1 MRTDDESREESNL
14 FELFRGAKEED
25 DSQLENYNPL
35 LQLLRKA
42 LDNSNQMEL
51 PKDADWMSIIE
62 QAFGQGVHGICLEA
76 IEQLPAGTIP
86 QQALLQWIGFSEK
99 QRQQYEQA
107 WRVACKLDNLWIAA
121 GIQATVLK
129 GRSIAKYYPVPSHRY
144 SCDLDVFIGDEWERA
159 CELLEGQGIRLEH
172 EVYKEV
178 EFTLDNVYVE
188 CHRYITPVRGNK
200 HLKEFERYLRS
211 LLDGEPKEY
220 FEGTTL
226 VCPPL
231 MFTVMLYIEHALG
244 DLLHGHL
251 TLKLIVDWVVLR
263 RQSVDWDAFKA
274 KCKEFKFDKFQPLI
288 DALADV
294 VEGKMEYQELQPS
307 YQEVFDGIFKTQ
319 GAKSPRSWF
328 GRRVELFFSIL
339 RNGKKYQQF
348 GYTSMPS
355 FLFNSVRTHF
365 FDKEVKL

>member
-1 MRTDDESREESNL
+1 M
-14 FELFRGAKEED
+14 
-25 DSQLENYNPL
+25 ENYNSL
-35 LQLLRKA
+35 LQLLRKTV
-42 LDNSNQMEL
+42 DNSYQIES
-51 PKDADWMSIIE
+51 PKGVDWKNVLDLATE
-62 QAFGQGVHGICLEA
+62 QGVQGICFEA
-76 IEQLPAGTIP
+76 IEQLPHGSIP
-86 QQALLQWIGFSEK
+86 QQTLLQWIGLSER
-99 QRQQYEQA
+99 QRQQFEQT
-107 WRVACKLDNLWIAA
+107 WRVACKLDKLWAA
-121 GIQATVLK
+121 EGIHVTVLK

-144 SCDLDVFIGDEWERA
+144 SCDLDVFIGGEWERA

-211 LLDGEPKEY
+211 LLDGEPKEC

-251 TLKLIVDWVVLR
+251 TLKHIVDWVVLR
-263 RQSVDWDAFKA
+263 RQPVDWDAFRA
-274 KCKEFKFDKFQPLI
+274 KCKVFKFDKFLPLI

-294 VEGKMEYQELQPS
+294 VEGTMDYQELQTS
-307 YQEVFDGIFKTQ
+307 YQEVFDEIFKTPA
-319 GAKSPRSWF
+319 AKIYRSWF

-339 RNGKKYQQF
+339 RNGKKYHQF

-355 FLFNSVRTHF
+355 FLFNSVWAHF

>member
-1 MRTDDESREESNL
+1 MHS
-14 FELFRGAKEED
+14 
-25 DSQLENYNPL
+25 ENRRIL

-42 LDNSNQMEL
+42 LDNSYQVEL
-51 PKDADWMSIIE
+51 SKGADWTSVLNLASE
-62 QAFGQGVHGICLEA
+62 QGVQGICFEA
-76 IEQLPAGTIP
+76 IEILPAGTIP
-86 QQALLQWIGFSEK
+86 QQTLLQWIGLSEM
-99 QRQQYEQA
+99 QRQQFEQT
-107 WRVACKLDNLWIAA
+107 WRVACKLDMLWAA
-121 GIQATVLK
+121 EGILATVLK
-129 GRSIAKYYPVPSHRY
+129 GRSIAKFYPVPSHRY
-144 SCDLDVFIGDEWERA
+144 SCDLDVFIGSEWGRA

-211 LLDGEPKEY
+211 LLDGEPKEC

-251 TLKLIVDWVVLR
+251 TLKHIVDWVVLR
-263 RQSVDWDAFKA
+263 RQPVDWDAFHA
-274 KCKEFKFDKFQPLI
+274 RCEAFKFDKFLPLI

-307 YQEVFDGIFKTQ
+307 YQGVFDEIFKTLV
-319 GAKSPRSWF
+319 AKSPRSWF

-339 RNGKKYQQF
+339 RNGRKYQHF
-348 GYTSMPS
+348 GYTPMPS
-355 FLFNSVRTHF
+355 FLFNSVWTHF

>member
-1 MRTDDESREESNL
+1 MVRSE
-14 FELFRGAKEED
+14 FKI
-25 DSQLENYNPL
+25 PL
-35 LQLLRKA
+35 IQLLRKA
-42 LDNSNQMEL
+42 LDNSYQVEL
-51 PKDADWMSIIE
+51 SKGADWASVLE
-62 QAFGQGVHGICLEA
+62 LASEQGVQGICLEA
-76 IEQLPAGTIP
+76 IEQFPAGTIP
-86 QQALLQWIGFSEK
+86 QPRLLQWIGLSEM
-99 QRQQYEQA
+99 QRQQYEQT
-107 WRVACKLDNLWIAA
+107 WRMACKLDKLWAA
-121 GIQATVLK
+121 EGIQATVLK

-144 SCDLDVFIGDEWERA
+144 SCDLDVFIGGEWERA

-211 LLDGEPKEY
+211 LLDGELKEY

-231 MFTVMLYIEHALG
+231 MFIVMLYIEHALW

-251 TLKLIVDWVVLR
+251 TLKHIVDWVMLR
-263 RQSVDWDAFKA
+263 RQSVDWVAFRK
-274 KCKEFKFDKFQPLI
+274 KCSAFKFDKFLSLI

-294 VEGKMEYQELQPS
+294 VEGKMEYQDLQPL
-307 YQEVFDGIFKTQ
+307 YKEVFDGIFE
-319 GAKSPRSWF
+319 PPVVRRPCSWF
-328 GRRVELFFSIL
+328 RRRVVMFFDIIK
-339 RNGKKYQQF
+339 NGKKFHDY

-355 FLFNSVRTHF
+355 FLFNSVWTHF
-365 FDKEVKL
+365 FDKEVRL

>member
-1 MRTDDESREESNL
+1 MGTN
-14 FELFRGAKEED
+14 FTNIH
-25 DSQLENYNPL
+25 QTL
-35 LQLLRKA
+35 LLLLRKV
-42 LDNSNQMEL
+42 LDNSYQMEL
-51 PKDADWMSIIE
+51 SGSVDWTSVLDVAIE
-62 QAFGQGVHGICLEA
+62 QCVQGICLEA
-76 IEQLPAGTIP
+76 IEKLPAGTIP
-86 QQALLQWIGFSEK
+86 QPILLQWIGLSEM
-99 QRQQYEQA
+99 QRQQFEQT
-107 WRVACKLDNLWIAA
+107 WRVACKLDKLWAA
-121 GIQATVLK
+121 EGIQATVLK
-129 GRSIAKYYPVPSHRY
+129 GRSIAKFYPVQSHRY
-144 SCDLDVFIGDEWERA
+144 SCDLDVFIGGEWGRA

-200 HLKEFERYLRS
+200 HLKELERYLRL
-211 LLDGEPKEY
+211 LLDGEPKEC

-251 TLKLIVDWVVLR
+251 TLKHIVDWVVLR
-263 RQSVDWDAFKA
+263 RQSVDWDAFHTRCKA
-274 KCKEFKFDKFQPLI
+274 FKFDKFLPLI

-294 VEGKMEYQELQPS
+294 VEGKTEYNKLQPS
-307 YQEVFDGIFKTQ
+307 YQEVFDEIFKTPV
-319 GAKSPRSWF
+319 AKSPRSWF
-328 GRRVELFFSIL
+328 GRRVELFFIIL

-355 FLFNSVRTHF
+355 FLFNSVWAHF

>member
-1 MRTDDESREESNL
+1 MGTN
-14 FELFRGAKEED
+14 FTNIH
-25 DSQLENYNPL
+25 QTL
-35 LQLLRKA
+35 LLLLRKA
-42 LDNSNQMEL
+42 LDNSYQMEL
-51 PKDADWMSIIE
+51 SGSVDWTSVLDVATE
-62 QAFGQGVHGICLEA
+62 QCVLGICLEA

-86 QQALLQWIGFSEK
+86 QQTLLQWIGLSEM
-99 QRQQYEQA
+99 QRQQYEQT
-107 WRVACKLDNLWIAA
+107 WKVACKLDKLWSAE

-129 GRSIAKYYPVPSHRY
+129 GRSIAKFYPVPSHRY
-144 SCDLDVFIGDEWERA
+144 SCDLDVFIGGEWGRA

-188 CHRYITPVRGNK
+188 CHRYITPIRGNK
-200 HLKEFERYLRS
+200 HLKEFERYLHT
-211 LLDGEPKEY
+211 LLYCDHKEY

-226 VCPPL
+226 VCPSL

-251 TLKLIVDWVVLR
+251 TLKHIVDWVMLR
-263 RQSVDWDAFKA
+263 RQSVDWDTFHARCKA
-274 KCKEFKFDKFQPLI
+274 FKFDKFLPLI

-294 VEGKMEYQELQPS
+294 LEGKMEYQDLLPS
-307 YQEVFDGIFKTQ
+307 YKEVFDELFKTP
-319 GAKSPRSWF
+319 KLNSPRSWF

-355 FLFNSVRTHF
+355 FLFNSVWAHF
-365 FDKEVKL
+365 FDKEVRL

>member
-1 MRTDDESREESNL
+1 M
-14 FELFRGAKEED
+14 K
-25 DSQLENYNPL
+25 LENRETLAVL
-35 LQLLRKA
+35 LLVRKA
-42 LDNSNQMEL
+42 LNPSCRIIL
-51 PKDADWMSIIE
+51 PEGIDWDRALDLANE
-62 QAFGQGVHGICLEA
+62 QGVSALCLEA
-76 IEQLPAGTIP
+76 MDQLPVGTVP
-86 QQALLQWIGFSEK
+86 QMQLLQWIGQTEM
-99 QRQQYEQA
+99 QRNQYEQA
-107 WRVACKLDNLWIAA
+107 WNVAWKLDKMWAA
-121 GIQATVLK
+121 EGIEATVLK

-144 SCDLDVFIGDEWERA
+144 SCDLDVFIGSEWGRA

-200 HLKEFERYLRS
+200 YLKEFERYLRS
-211 LLDGEPKEY
+211 LLDGEPKEC

-244 DLLHGHL
+244 DLLHVHL
-251 TLKLIVDWVVLR
+251 TLKHIVDWVILR
-263 RQSVDWDAFKA
+263 RQSVDWDTFHARCKA
-274 KCKEFKFDKFQPLI
+274 FKFDKFLPLI

-294 VEGKMEYQELQPS
+294 VEGKMDYQDLQPS
-307 YQEVFDGIFKTQ
+307 YHEVFDEIFKTPA
-319 GAKSPRSWF
+319 AKSPRSWF

-355 FLFNSVRTHF
+355 FLFHSVWAHF
-365 FDKEVKL
+365 FDKEVKW

>member
-1 MRTDDESREESNL
+1 M
-14 FELFRGAKEED
+14 
-25 DSQLENYNPL
+25 QLENRQIL
-35 LQLLRKA
+35 LSLLRKA
-42 LDNSNQMEL
+42 LDNSYQVEL
-51 PKDADWMSIIE
+51 PKSADWMGVLNLASE
-62 QAFGQGVHGICLEA
+62 QGVQGICLEA

-86 QQALLQWIGFSEK
+86 QPTLFQWIGLTEM
-99 QRQQYEQA
+99 QRQQYEQT
-107 WRVACKLDNLWIAA
+107 WRVACKLDKLWAA
-121 GIQATVLK
+121 EGIQALK

-144 SCDLDVFIGDEWERA
+144 SCDLDVFIGGEWGRA

-211 LLDGEPKEY
+211 LLDSEPTEY
-220 FEGTTL
+220 FDGTTL
-226 VCPPL
+226 ICPPL

-244 DLLHGHL
+244 DFLHGHL
-251 TLKLIVDWVVLR
+251 TLKHIVDWVVLR
-263 RQSVDWDAFKA
+263 RQKFNKDALFLR
-274 KCKEFKFDKFQPLI
+274 CKDFKFDKFLPLI
-288 DALADV
+288 EALADV
-294 VEGKMEYQELQPS
+294 VEGRMEYARLKPS
-307 YQEVFDGIFKTQ
+307 YQEVFDEIFKAPV
-319 GAKSPRSWF
+319 AKSPRSWF

-355 FLFNSVRTHF
+355 FLFNSVWAHF

>member
-1 MRTDDESREESNL
+1 M
-14 FELFRGAKEED
+14 
-25 DSQLENYNPL
+25 ENYNSL
-35 LQLLRKA
+35 LELLRKA
-42 LDNSNQMEL
+42 LDKSNQLEL
-51 PKDADWMSIIE
+51 SQGAEWESVLE
-62 QAFGQGVHGICLEA
+62 LASEQGVQGICLEA
-76 IEQLPAGTIP
+76 IEQLPVGTIP
-86 QQALLQWIGFSEK
+86 KQILLRWIGLSEM
-99 QRQQYEQA
+99 QRQQFEKT
-107 WRVACKLDNLWIAA
+107 WRIACKLDKLWAA
-121 GIQATVLK
+121 EGIQTTVLK

-144 SCDLDVFIGDEWERA
+144 SCDLDVFIGEDWGRA
-159 CELLEGQGIRLEH
+159 CELLEGQGIRLEY

-251 TLKLIVDWVVLR
+251 TLKHIVDWVVLR
-263 RQSVDWDAFKA
+263 RQSVDWDAFQARCKA
-274 KCKEFKFDKFQPLI
+274 FKFDKFLPLI

-294 VEGKMEYQELQPS
+294 VEGKMEYQELLPS
-307 YQEVFDGIFKTQ
+307 YQEEFDDIFKTPV
-319 GAKSPRSWF
+319 AKKTRSWF
-328 GRRVELFFSIL
+328 GRRVELFFGIL
-339 RNGKKYQQF
+339 RNDKKYQKF
-348 GYTSMPS
+348 GYTSMLF
-355 FLFNSVRTHF
+355 FLFNSVWAHF
-365 FDKEVKL
+365 FDKEVRL

>member
-1 MRTDDESREESNL
+1 
-14 FELFRGAKEED
+14 
-25 DSQLENYNPL
+25 
-35 LQLLRKA
+35 
-42 LDNSNQMEL
+42 MEL
-51 PKDADWMSIIE
+51 PKRADWTSVLE
-62 QAFGQGVHGICLEA
+62 LASEQGVQGIYLEA

-86 QQALLQWIGFSEK
+86 RQTLLQWIGLSEL
-99 QRQQYEQA
+99 QRQQYEQT
-107 WRVACKLDNLWIAA
+107 WNVACKLDKLWAA
-121 GIQATVLK
+121 DGIQATVLK
-129 GRSIAKYYPVPSHRY
+129 GRSIAKYYPVPHHRY
-144 SCDLDVFIGDEWERA
+144 SCDLDVFIGEEWRHA
-159 CELLEGQGIRLEH
+159 CSLLDAQGVLLEH

-211 LLDGEPKEY
+211 LLDSEPKEF

-226 VCPPL
+226 LCPPL

-251 TLKLIVDWVVLR
+251 TLKHIVDWVMLR
-263 RQSVDWDAFKA
+263 RQPVDWDAFHEM
-274 KCKEFKFDKFQPLI
+274 CKVFKFDKFLPLI

-294 VEGKMEYQELQPS
+294 VEGKMEYQDIQPS
-307 YQEVFDGIFKTQ
+307 YQEVFDEIFKAPV
-319 GAKSPRSWF
+319 AKSPRSWF

-355 FLFNSVRTHF
+355 FLFNSVWAHF
-365 FDKEVKL
+365 FDKEVELKP